1 MHDEIDTN
9 AATGAPAAEAESN
22 HGARLEYLERAE
34 YETRHAMVRRADKR
48 LLLLYA
54 VLVAMFLLLAYRTES
69 NDTNLRSGLYDACL
83 GRNAQVQT
91 VNQLRQVFI
100 GTITSSSIRTPEEK
114 AKLIDQ
120 LSSFLQPVE
129 DCGPDPR

>member
-1 MHDEIDTN
+1 MHDETDTD
-9 AATGAPAAEAESN
+9 APAKGPMVAPESN
-22 HGARLEYLERAE
+22 HTARLEYLERAE

-48 LLLLYA
+48 LLVMYA

-69 NDTNLRSGLYDACL
+69 NDTNLRNGLYTACA

-100 GTITSSSIRTPEEK
+100 GTIASSNVRTPAEK
-114 AKLIDQ
+114 QTLIDQ

-129 DCGPDPR
+129 DCGVDPR